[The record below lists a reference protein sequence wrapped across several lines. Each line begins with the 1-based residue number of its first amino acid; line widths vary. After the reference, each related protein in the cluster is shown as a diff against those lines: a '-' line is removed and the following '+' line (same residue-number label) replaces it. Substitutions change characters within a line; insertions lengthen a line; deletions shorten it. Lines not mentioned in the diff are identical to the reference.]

1 MSELPPLTEELAAG
15 DQSDHVVAMQE
26 RLAEFGYFH
35 DAADGVFGEST
46 EDAVREFQRA
56 YGLPEDGRVGPE
68 TWEALDRET
77 AGYAEPEAEPEAEPA
92 GPEVGELSEDGQWR
106 WDGSDWQPVTTTE
119 PTDAAPG
126 MLSED
131 GLWRW
136 DGERWQPVEGADEEM
151 STERF
156 QELIAQSMQV
166 NSSDMA

>member
-1 MSELPPLTEELAAG
+1 MSELPPLTEELAPG
-15 DQSDHVVAMQE
+15 DQSDHVFAMQQ
-26 RLAEFGYFH
+26 RLAECGYFH
-35 DAADGVFGEST
+35 DAADGVFGEPT
-46 EDAVREFQRA
+46 EDAVREFQRN
-56 YGLPEDGRVGPE
+56 YGLPEDGRVGPG

-77 AGYAEPEAEPEAEPA
+77 VGYAEPEAA

-106 WDGSDWQPVTTTE
+106 WDGSDWQAATTSE
-119 PTDAAPG
+119 PTDATPG

-131 GLWRW
+131 GRWRW
-136 DGERWQPVEGADEEM
+136 DGEQWQAVEPDTGDEEM